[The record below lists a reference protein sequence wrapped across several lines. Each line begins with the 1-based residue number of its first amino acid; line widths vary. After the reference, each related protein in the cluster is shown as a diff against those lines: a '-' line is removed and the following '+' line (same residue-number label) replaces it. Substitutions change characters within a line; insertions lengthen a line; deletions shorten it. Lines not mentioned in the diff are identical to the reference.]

1 MSPRI
6 NIDTTGEVIK
16 APVVPAGWYH
26 VRVMETPTVKAGKAS
41 GKKYLYWVLQIAS
54 GLHKGI
60 LLSTNT
66 TLDRGDDPTKSKRF
80 MFHQAIAACGI
91 EKVND
96 KYSFDLDELKD
107 KEFYVFVTVKEE
119 SYNNNL
125 FEKNEI
131 KKIAKE
137 MPIPEP
143 PMSAEVGSDDSPLPF

>member
-1 MSPRI
+1 M
-6 NIDTTGEVIK
+6 
-16 APVVPAGWYH
+16 
-26 VRVMETPTVKAGKAS
+26 
-41 GKKYLYWVLQIAS
+41 
-54 GLHKGI
+54 
-60 LLSTNT
+60 
-66 TLDRGDDPTKSKRF
+66 
-80 MFHQAIAACGI
+80 
-91 EKVND
+91 
-96 KYSFDLDELKD
+96 ELKD